1 MAEYRQWRETNR
13 TMLKDVVPLD
23 TPYNLSIEASSLCNA
38 RCVYCAHSGE
48 HHQFE
53 GNMPDELFE
62 KILDDIGGFRHPIKK
77 CSMFGFGESLCNP
90 KLSEMIGKI
99 KDIGG
104 GGSG

>member
-1 MAEYRQWRETNR
+1 MAEYRQWRELNR
-13 TMLKDVVPLD
+13 TMLKDVVPLN

-53 GNMPDELFE
+53 GNMPTELFD
-62 KILDDIGGFRHPIKK
+62 KILNDIQGFRQPIKK

-90 KLSEMIGKI
+90 LLPEMIHKI
-99 KDIGG
+99 LNGG
-104 GGSG
+104 G